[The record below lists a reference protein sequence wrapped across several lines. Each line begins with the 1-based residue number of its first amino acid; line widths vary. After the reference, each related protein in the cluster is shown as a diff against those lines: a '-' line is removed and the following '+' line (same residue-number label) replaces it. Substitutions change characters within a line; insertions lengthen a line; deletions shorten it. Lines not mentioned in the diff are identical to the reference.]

1 MQLHLAFVQFKL
13 TVSCL
18 PKKVQQCLIML
29 YTCLPYSVSFPED
42 QNVICYYG
50 DIRLLGTPQEL
61 MMNQKAFFTTHIYH
75 LLSGNYLDQRAWS
88 AQTRLLHWRYWMTVI
103 ALISCRCTS
112 STVDL
117 LKWLL
122 FTGCLIRRSKHRHI
136 FRLAGV
142 PNSCQA
148 TNPVSP
154 PSLLSLKFSI
164 SPLEEVTLAPMF
176 SFFGMG

>member
-1 MQLHLAFVQFKL
+1 MLSSHFIVTHFLVTSVTRPLTQSNANYSWPFSIIPLKLLELASALLLTLFLDLATHPQLRCGGRYKMQLHLAFVQFKL

-75 LLSGNYLDQRAWS
+75 LLSGNYLDQKA
-88 AQTRLLHWRYWMTVI
+88 
-103 ALISCRCTS
+103 
-112 STVDL
+112 
-117 LKWLL
+117 
-122 FTGCLIRRSKHRHI
+122 
-136 FRLAGV
+136 
-142 PNSCQA
+142 
-148 TNPVSP
+148 
-154 PSLLSLKFSI
+154 
-164 SPLEEVTLAPMF
+164 
-176 SFFGMG
+176 